1 MKNKETII
9 LNNDIVNRTLQATGF
24 PKLNDMQKQMLE
36 TAVSGPDCLLLS
48 PTGSGKTLAF
58 LLPLWQMIETRPET
72 ERILVV
78 VPARELAEQI
88 ADVWQ
93 RLHTDRRVICCYGG
107 HDLRTEARDLDSPP
121 AWSLLVGTPGRLL
134 DHAERGHFSPEAI
147 TRLVLDEYDKILELG
162 FEEEMKALVG
172 KLSSVRQR
180 ILTSAT
186 HNMPIAPWL
195 GMKNWKQIEYGMR
208 DTDSEA
214 PDTVRPKFTFRLV
227 KSPVADKLETLRD
240 LLCTLEDGA
249 KAIVFSNYRESSER
263 IAHFLTDHG
272 IACAL
277 YHGGLEQP
285 QRDKAMIRF
294 RNQSIR
300 VLVSTDLASRGLDI
314 PEVDYIIHYHLPSS
328 EEAYTHR
335 NGRTARAGA
344 EGSVCFILGPDEELP
359 AYVDEK
365 PIWFNL
371 RPRKW
376 QGAEWE
382 TIYIGRGKR
391 EKISRADVLGFFTRN
406 GGIDGS
412 MIGRIDVLDHCA
424 FCAMRAEVADEVLSK
439 VRGLKIK
446 GEKTHYLKITE
457 S

>member
-1 MKNKETII
+1 MNT
-9 LNNDIVNRTLQATGF
+9 DFIVNRTLQATGF
-24 PKLNDMQKQMLE
+24 QKLNDMQKQMLE
-36 TAVSGPDCLLLS
+36 TAVSGTDCLLLS

-58 LLPLWQMIETRPET
+58 LLPLWQMIETKPSE
-72 ERILVV
+72 ERVLIV

-93 RLHTDRRVICCYGG
+93 RLHTGRRVICCYGG
-107 HDLRTEARDLDSPP
+107 HDLRTEAQDLSSLPP
-121 AWSLLVGTPGRLL
+121 YSILVGTPGRLL
-134 DHAERGHFSPEAI
+134 DHADRGHFQPETI

-172 KLSSVRQR
+172 KLSGILQR

-195 GMKNWKQIEYGMR
+195 GMKNWKQIDFESKTEATT
-208 DTDSEA
+208 DTR
-214 PDTVRPKFTFRLV
+214 TPKFTFRLV
-227 KSPVADKLETLRD
+227 KSPIADKLETLHD
-240 LLCTLEDGA
+240 LLCTLEDGS

-263 IAHFLTDHG
+263 IAHFLIDHG

-344 EGSVCFILGPDEELP
+344 EGSVCFILGPDEQLP
-359 AYVDEK
+359 AYVNEK
-365 PIWFNL
+365 PVYFNL
-371 RPRKW
+371 RPRDWKR
-376 QGAEWE
+376 AEWD

-391 EKISRADVLGFFTRN
+391 EKISRGDVLGFFSRN

-412 MIGRIDVLDHCA
+412 QIGRIDVLDHCA
-424 FCAMRAEVADEVLSK
+424 FCAIRSEVADDVLSK

-457 S
+457 A